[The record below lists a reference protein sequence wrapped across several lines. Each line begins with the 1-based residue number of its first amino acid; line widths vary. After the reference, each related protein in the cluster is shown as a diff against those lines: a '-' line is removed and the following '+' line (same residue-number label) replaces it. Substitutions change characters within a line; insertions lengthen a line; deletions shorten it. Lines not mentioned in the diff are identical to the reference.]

1 MRETKET
8 VANPSSQS
16 HEVPSPENSAKFQDN
31 FTKDKEAKLLYK
43 LLTSESNGIYI
54 KKIMFKQYF
63 YPNNAKQFVIRK
75 SISVICHTKRL
86 KKKKMTFSGDTEPST

>member
-8 VANPSSQS
+8 VANLSSQS
-16 HEVPSPENSAKFQDN
+16 HEVPTPENSAKFQDN

-54 KKIMFKQYF
+54 
-63 YPNNAKQFVIRK
+63 
-75 SISVICHTKRL
+75 
-86 KKKKMTFSGDTEPST
+86 

>member
-1 MRETKET
+1 MDEFLKKYKLPKLAQDQKTEFLFLSQFGQKKIVGPISMRETKET

-16 HEVPSPENSAKFQDN
+16 HEVPSPENSAKFQGN

-54 KKIMFKQYF
+54 
-63 YPNNAKQFVIRK
+63 
-75 SISVICHTKRL
+75 
-86 KKKKMTFSGDTEPST
+86 